1 MICDLAKEPVRP
13 PEVSSDK
20 DLLVLVDALDRE
32 LGYLEK
38 DACHDGEGA
47 LHRAFSVF
55 VFNDRDELLLQQRS
69 MEKRLWP
76 GYWSNSCCSHP
87 VAGEALDRAVVRRV
101 EQELGMHVQG
111 NFLYKFIYQA
121 QFEEAGSEHEMCHV
135 FWARSAESPH
145 VNKREVAA
153 WRWLSAA
160 QLSDALRRQPE
171 SFTPWLRL
179 EWPRILEDPACP
191 I

>member
-1 MICDLAKEPVRP
+1 MICDIAQASGQLDASP
-13 PEVSSDK
+13 DK
-20 DLLVLVDALDRE
+20 ALLVLVDALDRE
-32 LGYLEK
+32 LGYLAK

-55 VFNDRDELLLQQRS
+55 VFNDRDELLLQRRS

-87 VAGEALDRAVVRRV
+87 VAGDRIDRAVTRRV
-101 EQELGMHVQG
+101 EQELGIHVQG
-111 NFLYKFIYQA
+111 RFLYKFIYQA
-121 QFEEAGSEHEMCHV
+121 SFDGVGSEHELCHV
-135 FWARSAESPH
+135 FWARHNGPPRINDREISAWCWISVE
-145 VNKREVAA
+145 
-153 WRWLSAA
+153 
-160 QLSDALRRQPE
+160 QLSEKIAHSPD

-179 EWPRILEDPACP
+179 EWPRLLEDPECP